1 MSDSA
6 VDREE
11 EQDESAAPLTEH
23 LKELRTRLIRSCW
36 AVGIGFAASYS
47 FSSEIFN
54 LLMHPLV
61 KVMPDKSSMI
71 FTGLTEGFFTYL
83 KVAFLTGLM
92 LATPVIFYQI
102 WAFIAPGLYSHERK
116 YVIPFTVLSVFF
128 FTGGAIFGYFLVFPF
143 AFEFFMSFNTEDIVA
158 LPSMKEYLAFST
170 KLLIA
175 FGTAF
180 ELPIFIVFLAK
191 FGLVTVEM
199 LTKNRKYV
207 LVGSFIVA
215 ALLTPPDVVT
225 QTLMA
230 FPLMLLYE
238 LGIIGTRLF
247 VRKKTETSEELST

>member
-1 MSDSA
+1 LSDSA